1 MTDWGG
7 GAGPGGGNNHTHTYA
22 DTVKQYAILNLRK
35 RYFTENKRSH
45 PPIYMIVMLN

>member
-1 MTDWGG
+1 MGEQDQEEETIT
-7 GAGPGGGNNHTHTYA
+7 HTHTYA